1 MHYEFIAERAS
12 ELKPQ
17 LTAALAAVQT
27 AVQQYAIQPRGETY
41 SRVNECLANA
51 ESIRMELLGVE
62 LALASCDRAELT
74 DLGTAVLEDHRL
86 AS

>member
-1 MHYEFIAERAS
+1 MQREFINKRAS
-12 ELKPQ
+12 ELKTE
-17 LTAALAAVQT
+17 LTDALAEVQG
-27 AVQQYAIQPRGETY
+27 ALEQYAIQPRGETY
-41 SRVNECLANA
+41 IRVSECLARA
-51 ESIRMELLGVE
+51 EAIRMELLGVE